1 MTERCAISGCART
14 VPGDPGCFYRAGYL
28 EVETPVKIHAPA
40 PEEYIES
47 VQAEKDFL
55 RTSPELAM
63 KVLLADG
70 MEKIFQIGPCFRANE
85 SGRRHREEFT
95 MLEYYSR
102 GTGYRELAEFTA
114 GFVAEAAER
123 VLGSTRIEYG
133 GKQID
138 LSAYEFVTVDD
149 AFRLH
154 AGCTASEADALDRF
168 DELMVTKIE
177 PELGN
182 GKLTFLCDYPG
193 KPRIAGAAAGGRS
206 VGGGALGTVHRRNR
220 AGECVRRADGRKGAA
235 GALPGGA
242 EVPGGSGDA
251 HLSGAGGVF
260 RCARTRFAGE
270 FRQRNG
276 GWTA

>member
-1 MTERCAISGCART
+1 MDDGKMRNLRLRSELFRAIR
-14 VPGDPGCFYRAGYL
+14 DCFYRAGYL

-47 VQAEKDFL
+47 VRAEKDFL

-154 AGCTASEADALDRF
+154 AGCTAS
-168 DELMVTKIE
+168 
-177 PELGN
+177 
-182 GKLTFLCDYPG
+182 
-193 KPRIAGAAAGGRS
+193 
-206 VGGGALGTVHRRNR
+206 
-220 AGECVRRADGRKGAA
+220 
-235 GALPGGA
+235 
-242 EVPGGSGDA
+242 
-251 HLSGAGGVF
+251 
-260 RCARTRFAGE
+260 
-270 FRQRNG
+270 
-276 GWTA
+276 

>member
-1 MTERCAISGCART
+1 MDDGKMRNLRLRSELFRAIR
-14 VPGDPGCFYRAGYL
+14 DCFYRAGYL

-47 VQAEKDFL
+47 VRAEKDFL

-138 LSAYEFVTVDD
+138 LSA
-149 AFRLH
+149 
-154 AGCTASEADALDRF
+154 
-168 DELMVTKIE
+168 
-177 PELGN
+177 
-182 GKLTFLCDYPG
+182 
-193 KPRIAGAAAGGRS
+193 
-206 VGGGALGTVHRRNR
+206 
-220 AGECVRRADGRKGAA
+220 
-235 GALPGGA
+235 
-242 EVPGGSGDA
+242 
-251 HLSGAGGVF
+251 
-260 RCARTRFAGE
+260 
-270 FRQRNG
+270 
-276 GWTA
+276 